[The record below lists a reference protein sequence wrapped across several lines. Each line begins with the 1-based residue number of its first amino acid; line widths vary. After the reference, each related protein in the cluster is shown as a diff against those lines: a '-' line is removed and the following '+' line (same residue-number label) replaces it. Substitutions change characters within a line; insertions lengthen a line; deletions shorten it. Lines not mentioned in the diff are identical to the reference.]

1 MMAEIGQRL
10 RWVREAL
17 DLSQTQIADL
27 VGINQTTWSLYE
39 RGARL
44 PDHFRIP
51 QLCGKLRISTGYLLS
66 GDLDGVEP
74 RLAIALAAHHPSLA
88 KTSYTAQRTG
98 TGQR

>member
-10 RWVREAL
+10 KWVREAL
-17 DLSQTQIADL
+17 ELSQTQIADICG
-27 VGINQTTWSLYE
+27 VDQTTWSAYE
-39 RGARL
+39 LGNRL

-51 QLCGKLRISTGYLLS
+51 QLCGKLRISVSYLLS

-98 TGQR
+98 TDPR